1 MDVLITGA
9 SGLIGTALREALIA
23 RGDTVIGVSRD
34 PNVVELGPE
43 TEWITWHQLQE
54 GIDRSTAVVHLA
66 GAGIADRRWTPARKR
81 ELRASR
87 IDTAGR
93 VVAAIRDT
101 TSGPRVL
108 ISGSAVGY
116 YGPRG
121 DEPIDESGTP
131 GEGFLADLCRD
142 WEAAAARSGVRT
154 VLARTGVVLAE
165 RSGALPKMAVP
176 FRLGLGGRV
185 GSGDQWISWIHL
197 DDVVHLI
204 LHAIDS
210 ELEGPLN
217 VTAPQPVT
225 NRELTKA
232 LGRTLKRPTV
242 LRVPSAFLRL
252 QMGEGAS
259 VVTTGQR
266 VLPAKAAESGYAFR
280 FADVDAGL
288 ADLIG

>member
-1 MDVLITGA
+1 M
-9 SGLIGTALREALIA
+9 
-23 RGDTVIGVSRD
+23 
-34 PNVVELGPE
+34 
-43 TEWITWHQLQE
+43 
-54 GIDRSTAVVHLA
+54 
-66 GAGIADRRWTPARKR
+66 
-81 ELRASR
+81 
-87 IDTAGR
+87 
-93 VVAAIRDT
+93 
-101 TSGPRVL
+101 

-142 WEAAAARSGVRT
+142 WETAAAGSGVRT

-242 LRVPSAFLRL
+242 LRVPSAVLRL

-266 VLPAKAAESGYAFR
+266 VLPAKAAKSGYAFR